1 MPRKDREKY
10 NARQKEQRRRRQ
22 VLANSDMDYHGLLSR
37 QGGGCAICHAVPEG
51 RQHHIDHDHESGM
64 IRGLLCGPC
73 NMALGLFKDD
83 VGRLEA
89 AIHYLNQSR
98 KSPQL
103 AIPDPLQAP

>member
-10 NARQKEQRRRRQ
+10 NLRQKEQRRRRQ
-22 VLANSDMDYHGLLSR
+22 ALANSDMDYNALLEK
-37 QGGGCAICHAVPEG
+37 QGGTCAICLAVPEG

-83 VGRLEA
+83 IVRLEA
-89 AIHYLNQSR
+89 AIKYLNQSR
-98 KSPQL
+98 EL
-103 AIPDPLQAP
+103 AISAIPSPL